1 MSTTFRRYA
10 PDQSLLL
17 PPDVRAWLPEG
28 HLAHHVSDLVDGLD
42 LTAFYAAYAGDG
54 RRNAPYAPRMVKVL
68 LYAYATG
75 CFRRG
80 GLRGGWTA
88 RGETPRRTETGE
100 APG

>member
-54 RRNAPYAPRMVKVL
+54 RRNAPYE
-68 LYAYATG
+68 LYRTRFLG
-75 CFRRG
+75 HKF
-80 GLRGGWTA
+80 GLRGLA
-88 RGETPRRTETGE
+88 
-100 APG
+100 